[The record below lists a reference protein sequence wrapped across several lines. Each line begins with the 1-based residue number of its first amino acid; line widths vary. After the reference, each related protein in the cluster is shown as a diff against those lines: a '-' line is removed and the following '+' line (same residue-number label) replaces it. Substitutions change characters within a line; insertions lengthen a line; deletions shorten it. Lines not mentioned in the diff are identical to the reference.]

1 MKWAEPHLA
10 NRRELLEAV
19 KSGRFFY
26 RQKVT
31 SKRKGRIVVGK
42 GAFGRRQGSYQ
53 AGYLTVVISKV
64 QVGLATFLGG
74 AGFPFR
80 LSWAVLGATCLL
92 LGLFLYHS
100 FSGAVQSV
108 TCSAVSN
115 PGHCDHLHPI
125 TTQSGAEAPGDIK
138 LGLCSS
144 SCWSSSETEV

>member
-74 AGFPFR
+74 TGFPFS
-80 LSWAVLGATCLL
+80 LSWAVLGCPGGHVPPPGPVSLS
-92 LGLFLYHS
+92 LF
-100 FSGAVQSV
+100 FGQ
-108 TCSAVSN
+108 CS
-115 PGHCDHLHPI
+115 
-125 TTQSGAEAPGDIK
+125 Q
-138 LGLCSS
+138 
-144 SCWSSSETEV
+144 